1 MTLSFSQFFSQLFG
15 NNIILAVILI
25 SIIPMIELKGAIPFG
40 TSVDLWGGLALSSW
54 ESFAFAFLGSSLI
67 VPILAL
73 IFKPIVSWLGKY
85 KFFAKIIHFFTD
97 GIIEKSNKI
106 NDAPDKKS
114 VFLKMLTVFLFVAF
128 PVPLTGVWTG
138 TCFAVLL
145 GLSFWQILVSAIL
158 GNLVCGLII
167 TGICTIFPNATTI
180 LLYVFLGIIVIALLV
195 KLILHFVKKKKSSSQ
210 NNQENQNQNLAK
222 ENKDLN
228 QTQNQEDILIEN
240 QKLEKE
246 TENKTE
252 NKNNQS

>member
-1 MTLSFSQFFSQLFG
+1 MILSFSQFFSQLFNG
-15 NNIILAVILI
+15 NVILAVILI

-54 ESFAFAFLGSSLI
+54 KSFAFAFLGSSLV

-106 NDAPDKKS
+106 NDGPDKKS

-180 LLYVFLGIIVIALLV
+180 LLYVFLGIIAIALIV
-195 KLILHFVKKKKSSSQ
+195 KLILHFVKKKKSNGQSSQ
-210 NNQENQNQNLAK
+210 ENLNQKENIAQENNDLNQAQNQQNNSVEK
-222 ENKDLN
+222 TKQENENKD
-228 QTQNQEDILIEN
+228 
-240 QKLEKE
+240 
-246 TENKTE
+246 
-252 NKNNQS
+252 S